1 MAACRA
7 HFDISFLEA
16 HPMNLPR
23 RGFVQAGLAL
33 LGSTATA
40 RLVAGQNRRNDGV
53 HPPEP
58 SGHEL
63 DIIPLR
69 DRNASSHGPAMNA
82 GQRDAQFR
90 SCLEQLLS
98 SATKLRDQTRGTP
111 ISETFS
117 VQVYRET
124 QVMERLV
131 KQLKS
136 LARS

>member
-1 MAACRA
+1 MS
-7 HFDISFLEA
+7 H
-16 HPMNLPR
+16 PR
-23 RGFVQAGLAL
+23 RGFIQAGLAL
-33 LGSTATA
+33 LGSAATA
-40 RLVAGQNRRNDGV
+40 RLVAGQDRRKGGV

-58 SGHEL
+58 SGREL

-69 DRNASSHGPAMNA
+69 DRNATSHRPAMSA
-82 GQRDAQFR
+82 IQRDAQFR

-98 SATKLRDQTRGTP
+98 SATKLRDQTSGTP
-111 ISETFS
+111 ISETLS

-124 QVMERLV
+124 QVMARLV